1 MFHTS
6 KRGFKAQFN
15 MKVLLEMGLML
26 IVYAQIYPTLV
37 ENQIETAINN
47 TTDPIVI
54 ALLSM
59 LPFLIVAMILIGV
72 WSFNSVRSRRR

>member
-1 MFHTS
+1 MFNTT

-15 MKVLLEMGLML
+15 MKVLLEMALML

-37 ENQIETAINN
+37 EDQIETAIAS

-54 ALLSM
+54 ALLSL

-72 WSFNSVRSRRR
+72 WSFNTVRGRVR

>member
-1 MFHTS
+1 MFNTT

-15 MKVLLEMGLML
+15 MKVLLEMALML

-37 ENQIETAINN
+37 EDQIETSIAS

-54 ALLSM
+54 ALLSL

-72 WSFNSVRSRRR
+72 WSFNTVRGRVR